1 MPMKAWNSLTS
12 TIKYFH
18 KGFLS
23 EEDLKEE
30 EEEGGEYL
38 FDPEAGKASDDPF
51 AHLNEGDAPDNS
63 AASNDEEVSKYVAG
77 EEE

>member
-1 MPMKAWNSLTS
+1 MPLKIWKNLHSPVV
-12 TIKYFH
+12 
-18 KGFLS
+18 
-23 EEDLKEE
+23 DLAEEE

-51 AHLNEGDAPDNS
+51 AHLANDAPS
-63 AASNDEEVSKYVAG
+63 EEAASNDKEVSKYVT

>member
-1 MPMKAWNSLTS
+1 MPLKIWKNLHSP
-12 TIKYFH
+12 IV
-18 KGFLS
+18 
-23 EEDLKEE
+23 EEIAEE

-51 AHLNEGDAPDNS
+51 AHLADKDAPDS
-63 AASNDEEVSKYVAG
+63 AASDDEEVSKYVTG

>member
-1 MPMKAWNSLTS
+1 MPMKFWKPLHPR
-12 TIKYFH
+12 II
-18 KGFLS
+18 L
-23 EEDLKEE
+23 DDILEE

-51 AHLNEGDAPDNS
+51 AHRASEGAPDES
-63 AASNDEEVSKYVAG
+63 AASEDKVSKYVTG